1 MNPTKR
7 YTLFGFYVIA
17 LMLLF
22 IITAASAQTQPVFII
37 GILDDERGPIS
48 SGARLAV
55 AQINDSGGVEG
66 ADGTFFRLEL
76 NIQSTPLGDTL
87 TNAITALD
95 ASRVIAVIG
104 PETTEQVLSNL
115 PMLQSLRV
123 PILTPAIGD
132 TVVSSDS
139 TGMIFRIRAAERW
152 QGSALADY
160 ITRDLNINRLL
171 TIQLDRASTASRVGF
186 SVALSTLPNP
196 PQEGTLLLTDDQD
209 IASLVQDVLNANS
222 QMAVTFGPPE
232 IAREFYSQLRGA
244 GWFGIFAY
252 HQAENP
258 LFRDFIPLDELRGIY
273 STTTWPLAST
283 AETSDR
289 FLNAFV
295 RAFGRAPGPV
305 EAAAY
310 DAIQLIA
317 AAIRLPNE
325 LSRNL
330 ATLMD
335 VNGVQGV
342 LNPGSMT
349 RGETG
354 INVAIVQ
361 LNSLGGP
368 DIVARYDGLVRLT
381 DEIEP
386 VVETGPTLT
395 PTPDGVF
402 ITIRSAVQNVR
413 TGPGLEYD
421 VLGQLRQGEQARVI
435 GGSINF
441 DWVVIEYRGQQG
453 WLATYLLDVF
463 GERSLVPVFT
473 PPPTPTPSPATAM
486 PVPPPSADIII
497 VAAVPN
503 TITLGTITNINVTVQ
518 NIGSLPAGPFAV
530 AASLPP
536 DEYFSA
542 ANLAGLAAGAQ
553 QVITLPVLLNAA
565 TGNYNAV
572 IVADLNSEVNEGPQG
587 EANNTNYIFT
597 YKVDRPIILFNNT
610 TLGVGASVDLEG
622 NLTPQPDITYT
633 GAGLNTVG
641 SCTATT
647 NCIGVISPS
656 LNWDTA
662 HYDAITNARGVNTTF
677 IPNAALTPGTTIGI
691 LTSEGHRGV
700 LRVDGINPGVS
711 IILTYRIYQ

>member
-1 MNPTKR
+1 MNSIRR
-7 YTLFGFYVIA
+7 YTVWWAYLLA
-17 LMLLF
+17 LTLLF

-37 GILDDERGPIS
+37 GVLDDERGPLS

-55 AQINDSGGVEG
+55 AQINDAGGVEG
-66 ADGTFFRLEL
+66 ADGTVFRLEL
-76 NIQSTPLGDTL
+76 NIQSTPPGETL

-115 PMLQSLRV
+115 PILQSLRV

-139 TGMIFRIRAAERW
+139 TGIIFRIRAAERW
-152 QGSALADY
+152 QGAALADY
-160 ITRDLNINRLL
+160 ITRDLNISRLV

-186 SVALSTLPNP
+186 SVALSQIPNP
-196 PQEGTLLLTDDQD
+196 PQEGTLILTDTAD
-209 IASLVQDVLNANS
+209 IAGLVQDVLNSNA
-222 QMAVTFGPPE
+222 QMAVTYGPPE
-232 IAREFYSQLRGA
+232 IAREFYTQLRDA

-252 HQAENP
+252 HEAENP
-258 LFRDFIPLDELRGIY
+258 LFRDFVPLDELRGIY
-273 STTTWPLAST
+273 STTTWPLASM
-283 AETSDR
+283 AETSNS
-289 FLNAFV
+289 FLNAYV

-305 EAAAY
+305 DAAAY

-317 AAIRLPNE
+317 AAIRMPNE

-335 VNGVQGV
+335 VDGVQGA
-342 LNPGSMT
+342 LNPGSLT

-354 INVAIVQ
+354 TNVAVVQ

-368 DIVARYDGLVRLT
+368 DIAARYDGLMRLT
-381 DEIEP
+381 DETE
-386 VVETGPTLT
+386 VVEAGPTLT
-395 PTPDGVF
+395 PTPEGVF

-435 GGSINF
+435 GGSVNF
-441 DWVVIEYRGQQG
+441 DWVVIEYRGQEG

-463 GERSLVPVFT
+463 GERGTVPVFT
-473 PPPTPTPSPATAM
+473 PPPTPTPSPATAT
-486 PVPPPSADIII
+486 PTPPPSADIII

-530 AASLPP
+530 AASFAP

-542 ANLAGLAAGAQ
+542 VNLTGLAAGAQ
-553 QVITLPVLLNAA
+553 QVVALPVLLNTA
-565 TGNYNAV
+565 TGNYNIV
-572 IVADLNSEVNEGPQG
+572 IVADLNREVNEGPQG

-597 YKVDRPIILFNNT
+597 YKVDRAIILFNNT
-610 TLGVGASVDLEG
+610 TLGVGGSVDLEG

-641 SCTATT
+641 SCSATA
-647 NCIGVISPS
+647 NCIGIISPS

-662 HYDAITNARGVNTTF
+662 HYDAITNAGGVNTTF
-677 IPNAALTPGTTIGI
+677 IPNAALTPGATIGI
-691 LTSEGHRGV
+691 LTAEGRRGV

-711 IILTYRIYQ
+711 IILTYRVYQ